1 MSAATPAATPRP
13 PSRRRRM
20 SRAERE
26 RQMLDVAE
34 EVFGERGYK
43 AASMDEI
50 AERCGVS
57 KPMLYEYFGSK
68 DGLLVAC
75 MSRSKA
81 ELLDVTQKAM
91 AGATDPED
99 ILWRGMVAYFGFV
112 DAHSRSFA
120 MLREPVQAPPAAMEA
135 VEATRRQQSTLIAGV
150 LTTFAPSAPAG
161 VIDAFTQIII
171 GGSERLAHWKT
182 QHPEV
187 SAEDAARHMTG
198 FCWNGLSPYVTEPDT
213 AEPDTAEADTAEP
226 DTAEPGADTG
236 TP

>member
-1 MSAATPAATPRP
+1 MSAATPRP

-34 EVFGERGYK
+34 EVFGERGYQ
-43 AASMDEI
+43 ATSMDEI

-75 MSRSKA
+75 VSRSKA

-91 AGATDPED
+91 AGATAPRD
-99 ILWRGMVAYFGFV
+99 ILWRGMVAYFEFV
-112 DAHSRSFA
+112 DAHSRPFA
-120 MLREPVQAPPAAMEA
+120 MLLREPLSAPPPAMEA

-150 LTTFAPSAPAG
+150 LRTFAPRAPADA
-161 VIDAFTQIII
+161 IDAFTQIIV

-182 QHPEV
+182 QRPEV
-187 SAEDAARHMTG
+187 SAEDAARHMTD
-198 FCWNGLSPYVTEPDT
+198 FCWSGLSPYL
-213 AEPDTAEADTAEP
+213 AGAGEAGP
-226 DTAEPGADTG
+226 KPR
-236 TP
+236 